1 VERELE
7 REEAEIDD
15 KIEVE
20 EAVPVEVVAL
30 AALTLSQPHKPSFL
44 AMNFMQQNSPLQETV
59 PPRDA
64 EHVLS
69 RNAGVP
75 VSVVPG
81 LVDRGH

>member
-44 AMNFMQQNSPLQETV
+44 AMNFMQQNPPLQETV

-75 VSVVPG
+75 VSVVPV